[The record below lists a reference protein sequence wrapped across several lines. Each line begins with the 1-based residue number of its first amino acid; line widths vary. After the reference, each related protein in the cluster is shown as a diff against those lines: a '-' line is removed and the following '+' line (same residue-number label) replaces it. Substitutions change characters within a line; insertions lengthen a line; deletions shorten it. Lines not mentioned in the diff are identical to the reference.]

1 MGHPQFLLPQPHG
14 RVEVPDS
21 PEEREQQR
29 QAFRLQDLSQFQR
42 AANAARFV
50 YSRETKRFVT
60 NATSRAGSEATEAVL
75 DRQVI
80 SALDEALESAKSDVR
95 ALTQKLVDGEISL
108 QRWQRSMTEAVKNAH
123 LNAGA
128 LTKGGFDNLDQ
139 RDYGQIG
146 GRIADELEYLRGF
159 AEDIANGDQ
168 RLDGTALRRS
178 EMYVDKARKT
188 HHKLHRR
195 EMQKIGYNQERNV
208 LGVAEHCEECV
219 ELTNRGDNGWVPN
232 GTLTP
237 IGDRI
242 CLSNCKCRIEYRNT
256 ETTDPSKFPSVRK

>member
-1 MGHPQFLLPQPHG
+1 M
-14 RVEVPDS
+14 EAS
-21 PEEREQQR
+21 AEERRERR
-29 QAFRLQDLSQFQR
+29 QEYRASLLLQFQQ
-42 AANAARFV
+42 AASSAEFSYARD
-50 YSRETKRFVT
+50 TKRFVT
-60 NATSRAGSEATEAVL
+60 TATTEGASGAAVEAVQ
-75 DRQVI
+75 DKQVRA
-80 SALDEALESAKSDVR
+80 ALDEAIDSAEDEVR
-95 ALTQKLVDGEISL
+95 ALTSRLVNGDVTLAE
-108 QRWQRSMTEAVKNAH
+108 WQQTMSQYVKSAH

-128 LTKGGFDNLDQ
+128 LSKGGFENLTQ

-159 AEDIANGDQ
+159 AQDISDGTQA
-168 RLDGTALRRS
+168 LDGTALRRS
-178 EMYVDKARKT
+178 EMYMGKARKT

-219 ELTNRGDNGWVPN
+219 ALTNRGDADGWVPN

-256 ETTDPSKFPSVRK
+256 DTTDPSRFPSVRE